1 MWYSLEILINFKP
14 MQIYSDNHN
23 RVIWLTV
30 NSSEIR
36 VDLQDLN
43 PNDEYERFAVVK
55 DIEALCKALNCDFE
69 NVEFNLLEKLENQMT
84 AFDLFTEILD
94 DHEIYFEYYSGKR

>member
-1 MWYSLEILINFKP
+1 
-14 MQIYSDNHN
+14 MQIYSDNRG

-30 NSSEIR
+30 NSAEIR

-43 PNDEYERFAVVK
+43 PNDEYERCAVVK
-55 DIEALCKALNCDFE
+55 DVEAVCKALNCDFE
-69 NVEFNLLEKLENQMT
+69 NVESKLLKKLENRMT

-94 DHEIYFEYYSGKR
+94 DHEIYFEYYSGRR